1 GGGARRPPAGPQPRP
16 AGPAESHV
24 AERLLPPQA
33 RAAGPGCARRRS
45 RARGAP
51 AAAARPDAAAP
62 RGEAGDAPRGGS
74 WEHAG
79 EATARKDVAVLP
91 KRASRP
97 SARRTGTPLGDP
109 LELSARRAGGS
120 PEDSRAAPRA
130 GAALADGGVPALLGH
145 AMTVPAM
152 LWLKDRVGRHRP
164 RSEGEDDDVETA
176 CIRSHGVCGRSS
188 SITNVGSWES
198 LAGDRSEVSEH
209 LELAPAHSDR
219 ASEAALQLFTEGARH
234 PDAPSVPGHG
244 GGVISLDKRRGPIGV
259 VVSGSSGVPRV
270 SKITGGLV
278 AEWNNHHPHCKVSAG
293 DTILEVNGVRGDPIA
308 MLTELARGP
317 DVVRL
322 LVLPGLQPAGATQS

>member
-1 GGGARRPPAGPQPRP
+1 GGGGRGARPRGRSLAPQAPPRAMWRSACCHRRPGR
-16 AGPAESHV
+16 
-24 AERLLPPQA
+24 QA
-33 RAAGPGCARRRS
+33 RAALAV
-45 RARGAP
+45 
-51 AAAARPDAAAP
+51 AAAP
-62 RGEAGDAPRGGS
+62 GVPPLRRLARTPPRHEVRLEMPPEEE
-74 WEHAG
+74 EHAG

-219 ASEAALQLFTEGARH
+219 ASEAALQLFTEGGINVAG
-234 PDAPSVPGHG
+234 PG
-244 GGVISLDKRRGPIGV
+244 
-259 VVSGSSGVPRV
+259 
-270 SKITGGLV
+270 T
-278 AEWNNHHPHCKVSAG
+278 AAG
-293 DTILEVNGVRGDPIA
+293 
-308 MLTELARGP
+308 
-317 DVVRL
+317 
-322 LVLPGLQPAGATQS
+322 